1 MHGDS
6 CPDGNVGT
14 NIKKTTKK
22 KNNINKNKKNEEN
35 EQQPTQSSLSTDLR
49 DREKKIRKKE
59 DELRAKTAELND
71 CSREL
76 AKAKAT
82 ILNLENKMKETE
94 SQISTMSKCIEDLR
108 NREKNPS
115 HIHQTKPTT
124 SCNHHMADD
133 HNQLGLLH
141 LKRLDTI
148 IYLLQQNP
156 TMPSTPS

>member
-1 MHGDS
+1 
-6 CPDGNVGT
+6 
-14 NIKKTTKK
+14 
-22 KNNINKNKKNEEN
+22 
-35 EQQPTQSSLSTDLR
+35 
-49 DREKKIRKKE
+49 
-59 DELRAKTAELND
+59 
-71 CSREL
+71 
-76 AKAKAT
+76 
-82 ILNLENKMKETE
+82 MKETE

-156 TMPSTPS
+156 TMPSTPSRNTPWVAVQREESQPTRVLYCQAVQTDGNSEDPTEKSTHTDPKVSGLDGARSGKLSHHQWPSQ